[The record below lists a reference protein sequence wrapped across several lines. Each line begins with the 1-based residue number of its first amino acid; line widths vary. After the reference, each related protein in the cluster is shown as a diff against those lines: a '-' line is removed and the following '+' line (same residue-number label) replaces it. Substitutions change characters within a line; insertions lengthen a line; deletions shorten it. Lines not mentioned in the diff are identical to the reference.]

1 MNKKEVAHIRKQFK
15 LDNHL
20 MQIYDIL
27 NVYIMKETNEIYHWE
42 RSPFGLVDREK
53 QELYMGNFKK
63 LLTGMNWII
72 SCSSLSLRRRRRT
85 RKTLRG
91 CCFTKRSR
99 RAIRRSGRI

>member
-27 NVYIMKETNEIYHWE
+27 NVYTMKETNEIYHWG

-63 LLTGMNWII
+63 LLT
-72 SCSSLSLRRRRRT
+72 
-85 RKTLRG
+85 
-91 CCFTKRSR
+91 KRIGS
-99 RAIRRSGRI
+99 

>member
-42 RSPFGLVDREK
+42 RS
-53 QELYMGNFKK
+53 
-63 LLTGMNWII
+63 LLG
-72 SCSSLSLRRRRRT
+72 
-85 RKTLRG
+85 
-91 CCFTKRSR
+91 
-99 RAIRRSGRI
+99 